1 MGTPMALS
9 YANLFMGN
17 YKQNLLSDYFQRTR
31 LSLLVWF
38 CFIDDIFFI
47 CTGNK
52 DSLDHVTSFTKNHS
66 KSKNMKSK
74 IKLEIY
80 LSSNEVHFPDV
91 TVSLKYRKL
100 RTLFAKPTD
109 SHFYLNISSCNPSHI
124 LKNIPKGQFIRLQ
137 RICF

>member
-1 MGTPMALS
+1 MALS

-74 IKLEIY
+74 IKLKIY

-91 TVSLKYRKL
+91 TVSLKCRKL

-124 LKNIPKGQFIRLQ
+124 LKNIPKRQFIRLQ

>member
-1 MGTPMALS
+1 MALS

-52 DSLDHVTSFTKNHS
+52 DSLDHVTSSTKNHS

-74 IKLEIY
+74 IKLKIY

-124 LKNIPKGQFIRLQ
+124 LKNIPKRQFIRLQ
-137 RICF
+137 RICL

>member
-74 IKLEIY
+74 IKLKIY

-124 LKNIPKGQFIRLQ
+124 LKNILKRQFIRLQ
-137 RICF
+137 RICL

>member
-17 YKQNLLSDYFQRTR
+17 YKQNLFSDYFQRSR

-52 DSLDHVTSFTKNHS
+52 GSLDHVTCFTKNHT

-74 IKLEIY
+74 IKLKIY
-80 LSSNEVHFPDV
+80 LSSNEVHFADV

-100 RTLFAKPTD
+100 RTLFAKRTD

>member
-1 MGTPMALS
+1 MALS

-17 YKQNLLSDYFQRTR
+17 YKPNLLSDYFQRTR

-74 IKLEIY
+74 IKLKIY

-124 LKNIPKGQFIRLQ
+124 LKNIPKRQFIRLQ
-137 RICF
+137 RICL

>member
-1 MGTPMALS
+1 MALS

-74 IKLEIY
+74 IKFKIY
-80 LSSNEVHFPDV
+80 LSSNEVHSPDV

-124 LKNIPKGQFIRLQ
+124 LKNIPKRQFIRLQ

>member
-1 MGTPMALS
+1 MITFKELDYHFWYG
-9 YANLFMGN
+9 FV
-17 YKQNLLSDYFQRTR
+17 LLT
-31 LSLLVWF
+31 
-38 CFIDDIFFI
+38 IFF

-74 IKLEIY
+74 IKLKIY

-109 SHFYLNISSCNPSHI
+109 SHFYLNISSCNPSHA
-124 LKNIPKGQFIRLQ
+124 LRNIPKGQFIRLQ

>member
-1 MGTPMALS
+1 MALS

-74 IKLEIY
+74 IKLKIY

-91 TVSLKYRKL
+91 TVSLKCRKL

-124 LKNIPKGQFIRLQ
+124 LKNIPKRQFIRLQ
-137 RICF
+137 RICL